1 MATRSKSTR
10 TVTKKTQAALEE
22 VIQSAGRSGDAGAMQ
37 PAKGKL
43 GVMIVGMGAV
53 ATTFVAGVEAI
64 RKGLSAPIGS
74 LTQMGTIRLGKRTD
88 KRAPKIKDFVPLA
101 ELDDLVFTGWDI
113 FEDDMYTAA
122 SKAGVLDQNLLNKI
136 KPFLSKI
143 KPQKA
148 VFDQNYVKRLDGPN
162 VKKGKNKMDL
172 AEQLREDIR
181 NFKKKSGASRL
192 VTIWCG
198 STEIFLKPGK
208 VHQTLESF
216 EKGLRENDKNIA
228 PSMIYAYASLMEGVP
243 FANGAP
249 NLTVDLPVMHFL
261 SKKNNA
267 PICGKD
273 FKTGQTLMKTILAP
287 GFKARLLGVKG
298 WYSTNIL
305 GNRDGEVLDDPGS
318 FKTKEESKLSV
329 LEHILQP
336 DLYPE
341 LYGDIFHKVTI
352 NYYPPR
358 GDNKEGWDNIDIFGW
373 LGYPMQIKVDFLC
386 RDSILAAPIVL
397 DLILFLDLAK
407 RCSELQGLGVQE
419 WLSFYL
425 KSPMTAPGL
434 YPEHDLFI
442 QLMKLKNTLRHL
454 RGEELITHLG
464 LEYYD

>member
-1 MATRSKSTR
+1 MAVKS
-10 TVTKKTQAALEE
+10 ANPG
-22 VIQSAGRSGDAGAMQ
+22 GRGSHIA

-43 GVMIVGMGAV
+43 GVMIPGMGAV
-53 ATTFVAGVEAI
+53 ATTFMAGVEAI
-64 RKGLSAPIGS
+64 RKGIAEPIGS
-74 LTQMGTIRLGKRTD
+74 LTQMGTIRLGKRTEG
-88 KRAPKIKDFVPLA
+88 RSPKIKDFVPLA
-101 ELDDLVFTGWDI
+101 GLKDLVFTGWDI
-113 FEDDMYTAA
+113 FEDDAYESAVH
-122 SKAGVLDQNLLNKI
+122 AGVLEKELLQKI
-136 KPFLSKI
+136 KPFLKSI
-143 KPQKA
+143 KPRPA
-148 VFDQNYVKRLDGPN
+148 VFDRNYVKKLDGKH
-162 VKKGKNKMDL
+162 VKKGRNKMEL
-172 AEQLREDIR
+172 AEQLRADIQE
-181 NFKKKSGASRL
+181 FKKSSGASRL

-198 STEIFLKPGK
+198 STEIFLKPTAA
-208 VHQTLESF
+208 HQSVKAF
-216 EKGLRENDKNIA
+216 EKAMHANDDAIA

-249 NLTVDLPVMHFL
+249 NLTVDLPVMHEL
-261 SKKNNA
+261 SRKNEA

-287 GFKARLLGVKG
+287 GFKARLLGLNG
-298 WYSTNIL
+298 WFSTNIL

-336 DLYPE
+336 ELYPE
-341 LYGDIFHKVTI
+341 LYGKMSHVVRI

-407 RCSELQGLGVQE
+407 RTSELNSIGIQE
-419 WLSFYL
+419 WLSFYF

-454 RGEELITHLG
+454 KGEELITHLG